1 MLQELCYK
9 QLFFTIIMEELK
21 NIRQKLGM
29 NQQLFANALGISR
42 VQLAQIEGS
51 RRKLSTNSLIKL
63 GQMEIVQRLRPE
75 FQPGGENLLLLVAK
89 REAHQAE
96 LVRRLEDLEKQLH
109 KLRDQLA
116 KNEQR
121 FAGAREALRMIT
133 EEQKLFEG
141 VPKYEQS
148 LQTQYDLYIKV
159 YLTTHPNSC
168 LDLKLKIRESEAG
181 IIILKEEIGS
191 FNHNEVI

>member
-1 MLQELCYK
+1 
-9 QLFFTIIMEELK
+9 
-21 NIRQKLGM
+21 M